1 VFAGHTVGAKSVYS
15 ILDGYLIEAV
25 TWERISVSHKVY
37 VNGSWST
44 MI

>member
-1 VFAGHTVGAKSVYS
+1 MFVGHTVGEKSVYS

-25 TWERISVSHKVY
+25 TWERLSVSHKVY